1 MYYINDKG
9 FSYLLFPKKYD
20 ADECKGVF
28 KDNVDMLYYY
38 LNRGVP
44 IGDMPMPIY
53 CTQEMVNQYGLDNLV
68 MNMQRKYKYDYDI
81 IVVKVPQDYLRMEPT
96 FGNCGM
102 SDLHKYDHRAYML
115 PIACRYDFNGQ
126 KRDMISADYIDSIYL
141 RYPDCRRVINDN
153 WKLISPDYAGMKN
166 IPFQDE
172 MLAIHGDVN
181 ESFISKSRT
190 ETLENNNLST
200 AQICTIHQKAID
212 DGTVFGCPKALLDYI
227 EYKYRYT
234 ERIYK
239 CRMTKS
245 RIENILAVEAQRQD
259 KKDRSK
265 FVGE

>member
-20 ADECKGVF
+20 DEDCKGVF
-28 KDNVDMLYYY
+28 EDNVDMLYYY

-53 CTQEMVNQYGLDNLV
+53 CTQEMVDQYGLDNLV

-81 IVVKVPQDYLRMEPT
+81 IVVKVPQDYLRMEPI

-102 SDLHKYDHRAYML
+102 SDLHKNDHRASML

-126 KRDMISADYIDSIYL
+126 KRDMISCDYIDSVYL

-166 IPFQDE
+166 IAIQDE
-172 MLAIHGDVN
+172 MLAIHGDSS
-181 ESFISKSRT
+181 EAFASKTRT
-190 ETLENNNLST
+190 EALENNNLST
-200 AQICTIHQKAID
+200 AEMCKIQQKSIIE
-212 DGTVFGCPKALLDYI
+212 GKVYGCPKPMLDYL
-227 EYKYRYT
+227 EDKYKHT

-239 CRMTKS
+239 CRMSKS
-245 RIENILAVEAQRQD
+245 RIANILAVETERQE
-259 KKDRSK
+259 KKDRCRY
-265 FVGE
+265 VGE